1 MLRYLTPMTLI
12 AALTATFAATRAD
25 HITVRLGNAEIELEG
40 KVNDANRIMTVT
52 HEKFRDLKLNLYYR
66 DTREPIYIQEI
77 IKVPTRREQ
86 YNRALLKAQKG
97 STAERLDLA
106 HWTAKRGMLTEFYAS
121 IDLVLQADPNN
132 EHAKRILALRDKLN
146 EPLAPSNEEET
157 LTKSIGS
164 GFKFKRSKHYILAY
178 DTPEDRAKER
188 VDLLE
193 RVYETFFMFFAMK
206 GMVLE
211 KPKELM
217 MVVLFNEHKNYLDYS
232 VRQDPELKSA
242 AGYWSP
248 EDNIAVFFA
257 QGTYPAWATLNEVSA
272 QLDKMREDAERQ
284 KLRNRGDIVRLS
296 DTIKLLKLVQ
306 QENEDVE
313 VVTHEAT
320 HQVAGNSGLFP
331 RRIRIPRWAQEGLA
345 AFFEAPSGAMW
356 AGVGATNA
364 TRLEWYRGLEKDRVH
379 SDIDFIVSDHIYD
392 MAASHASVLHA
403 YGQAWA
409 LTHFLMDDK
418 QFPKLMQYYRNLA
431 RLPADM
437 VIGEDI
443 LKQCWDAAFGADRQA
458 VDQDWRRHM
467 NSLKTDIERLREQYG
482 EKDKTGG

>member
-12 AALTATFAATRAD
+12 AALAATFAATRAD

-97 STAERLDLA
+97 SAAERLELA

-193 RVYETFFMFFAMK
+193 RVYETFFIFFAMK

-272 QLDKMREDAERQ
+272 ELDKMREDAERQ

-296 DTIKLLKLVQ
+296 DTIKLLKLVL

-418 QFPKLMQYYRNLA
+418 HFPKLMEYYRNLA

-458 VDQDWRRHM
+458 VDQEWRRHM

-482 EKDKTGG
+482 EKGKAGG